1 LGKGSLLFLEVF
13 LLLIFSFYFFTFCL
27 SFDSCAFSL
36 ASSFLAFCFI
46 LLSVFFEVVGFF
58 LAAAAAAVAAVAASY
73 SFFSLIFL
81 FWWFSVAWLA
91 VFAATVRRRLFL
103 DSIAAFVFFAVA
115 SAALRA
121 LIAQSCSFLSSISL
135 FFSAF
140 AASSFF
146 FSASYLS
153 FSSFFFFFSSFLK
166 FTIFLLLIGDLL
178 RFLFLH
184 FLNFFGISL
193 ILLLNL
199 LLCFNCFPGVENLT
213 FSGLLCLLLFG
224 CFLLFLCSNLL
235 LLKGTCFFFCLDFRG
250 SCLLFSLL
258 LLFGFVSFFPS
269 LDFLISLLE
278 SYFSS
283 GFRLALCGLG
293 SVLGVFT
300 VFLICDGGSSSCF
313 VCGFFSFLKCCS
325 SLCSGRLLNLILLYC
340 FDSLLLFLGGGFFL
354 CYDILFLI
362 LCTSSLLLNLVKVGF
377 SFFDRLASVLNICL
391 PTGSCSF
398 SSLHLLSLNTT
409 FAFSPEL

>member
-1 LGKGSLLFLEVF
+1 MVLSGLASCFRSDCQEALVFRLNSCLCFFRRCFCSLTCFNCTELLFFELNFTF
-13 LLLIFSFYFFTFCL
+13 LL
-27 SFDSCAFSL
+27 
-36 ASSFLAFCFI
+36 CF
-46 LLSVFFEVVGFF
+46 
-58 LAAAAAAVAAVAASY
+58 
-73 SFFSLIFL
+73 
-81 FWWFSVAWLA
+81 
-91 VFAATVRRRLFL
+91 R
-103 DSIAAFVFFAVA
+103 
-115 SAALRA
+115 
-121 LIAQSCSFLSSISL
+121 
-135 FFSAF
+135 
-140 AASSFF
+140 
-146 FSASYLS
+146 
-153 FSSFFFFFSSFLK
+153 SFFFFLLGFL
-166 FTIFLLLIGDLL
+166 FEFFLILFLFLLFFEIYNFLLLIGDLL